1 MSATPLTDDLPLQKK
16 RRSNCNSSIAP
27 LAALP
32 GTRMEPAQSTAVA
45 EAADIEQLDLV
56 LHRLVVAD
64 DAKLSPVLNI
74 LLPKLVLKLN
84 GTAPRVRAKVID
96 VLSHISKRVRPN
108 PSIVLPCTGLL
119 AVSKDVPASSFAFNF
134 SLSFLEMGVP
144 RLAPV
149 EQGKIALE
157 IAFGISRLA
166 PYSPYSNTLL
176 NLLLVVVEHLPL
188 RLHEEAASSQE
199 VQEQAANPEAALA
212 VAELA
217 SKDAAVVS
225 DWFLDVCL
233 YPGVLKREGS
243 RYEGLSPAGL
253 ARLTSKEKE
262 WPAELL
268 TRRKLAVIRALKS
281 DLFSPGTAVCPA
293 VAAAGCSTHHEVLKA
308 SEDLL
313 KSLSSSDRH
322 GALQRNAAVASD
334 LLGLVLGG
342 QGGKAA
348 AASAGSGAEGG
359 GGGALSSA
367 RSPASSALA
376 VRTLA
381 WLEAECPEGT
391 ATRVP
396 EAVRV
401 SFLALFT
408 ADGSESAG
416 GGERAPG
423 APHHD
428 RANAARFRAAGARLA
443 AFIAARCN
451 TAMLP
456 IVGPLLLQAVQR
468 VLVKNSAPSTSAGV
482 AGGTTN
488 GGASEGPP
496 AGAGATLLMQIQ
508 HAAMLEACYEAI
520 SSLAVRRPELFAG
533 DTSVPGL
540 LFLELSAKE
549 PSLRVKISAAL
560 GALKV
565 TMAYINTAC
574 IVVYLHSKKIEV
586 FPCKNLPVAR
596 FKHARVALCVGAHV
610 PQEHLRQTK
619 VVVMPP
625 LFLALCCATCVG
637 RSRRAG
643 SSVVA
648 RAVTAKN

>member
-1 MSATPLTDDLPLQKK
+1 
-16 RRSNCNSSIAP
+16 
-27 LAALP
+27 
-32 GTRMEPAQSTAVA
+32 MEPAPSTAAA
-45 EAADIEQLDLV
+45 EAADIEQLDRV

-64 DAKLSPVLNI
+64 DAKLSPVLDI

-84 GTAPRVRAKVID
+84 GTSPRVRAKVID

-108 PSIVLPCTGLL
+108 PSIVLPCAGLL
-119 AVSKDVPASSFAFNF
+119 AVCKDVPASSFAFNF

-144 RLAPV
+144 RLAPA

-157 IAFGISRLA
+157 IASGISRLA
-166 PYSPYSNTLL
+166 PYSPPSNILL

-188 RLHEEAASSQE
+188 RLHEEASASSQE
-199 VQEQAANPEAALA
+199 QAASPEAALA

-217 SKDAAVVS
+217 GKDAAVVS

-262 WPAELL
+262 WPADLL

-281 DLFSPGTAVCPA
+281 DLFSPGAAVCPA

-322 GALQRNAAVASD
+322 GALQRDAAVASS

-348 AASAGSGAEGG
+348 AAGSGAEG

-376 VRTLA
+376 VRALA

-391 ATRVP
+391 AARVQ

-408 ADGSESAG
+408 PDGSEAG

-451 TAMLP
+451 AAMLP
-456 IVGPLLLQAVQR
+456 MVAPFLLQAVQR
-468 VLVKNSAPSTSAGV
+468 VLVKHSAPSASSVAASGTSEAAPPV
-482 AGGTTN
+482 GG
-488 GGASEGPP
+488 
-496 AGAGATLLMQIQ
+496 GATLLMQIQ

-533 DTSVPGL
+533 DTSVPRL

-565 TMAYINTAC
+565 ITSYDRTALPEDSDRLFRVWRVLC
-574 IVVYLHSKKIEV
+574 LWTSCSC
-586 FPCKNLPVAR
+586 FPR
-596 FKHARVALCVGAHV
+596 EFT
-610 PQEHLRQTK
+610 RQTNG
-619 VVVMPP
+619 
-625 LFLALCCATCVG
+625 CCCDAAIFFSVWPHYIFERFAPG
-637 RSRRAG
+637 VP
-643 SSVVA
+643 SSVA
-648 RAVTAKN
+648 PRASIPRVTLLYPSISPPNPFLCPRLNAATAAAATVGHPQTGRLP